1 MWATKIATAS
11 AIDIRNRGTNG
22 LENRVRQTS
31 IDREAAMSA
40 KMLGASIVAAIGITV
55 VYPSENYAM
64 GLCIGMAVCALLA
77 NFRD

>member
-1 MWATKIATAS
+1 MAVARATIFIYRYFT
-11 AIDIRNRGTNG
+11 RGCCFFGWCFMLLPSMT
-22 LENRVRQTS
+22 
-31 IDREAAMSA
+31 A